1 MTDTSQLAVNHDAK
15 YHCCKVCSLVVTEV
29 PLKVGQVAHCPRC
42 EQKLYQRKKG
52 ALSIDF
58 VLALTCLILFV
69 PTQIFDFVHIRL
81 FGVMISAS
89 LTSGAIDLFEEGFV
103 ALSLLIFFCC
113 SVVPFLVFTSIISS
127 HLALKMNSIPLLK
140 FTLSML
146 RNLKQWVTLDVF
158 LISVAISCFKLKDYA
173 DIYFGSGL
181 IVIIMLQL
189 ITFLLVIRLDSR
201 AYWEVIKPSFESKN
215 TDTSTVLHCHQCHLL
230 QPIKT
235 KCSRCNSKLYWF
247 KPYSVLKT
255 WICVIAA
262 ALALIPANI
271 LPISIL
277 LTNGKR
283 LEDTIMSGIF
293 SLINSQMYGIALIIF
308 AASIVVPVAKVA
320 GLSYLLLNIQRGSD
334 HEKRLRTKIYLTIKW
349 IGRWSMMDLF
359 VVAIMIT
366 LVDRGQILDFTPGY
380 GAVAFGIAVV
390 LTMIATES
398 LDPKLIWL
406 SPPEEKKRELLTNE

>member
-1 MTDTSQLAVNHDAK
+1 MTDTSQLTANRDSNH
-15 YHCCKVCSLVVTEV
+15 HCCKICSLVVTEV
-29 PLKVGQVAHCPRC
+29 PLEVGQGAYCPRC
-42 EQKLYQRKKG
+42 EQKLYQSRKG
-52 ALSIDF
+52 TISVDLA
-58 VLALTCLILFV
+58 LALTCLILFI
-69 PTQIFDFVHIRL
+69 PTQLFEFVHIRL
-81 FGVMISAS
+81 FGVMISSS
-89 LTSGAIDLFEEGFV
+89 LTSGAYDLFEGGFL

-113 SVVPFLVFTSIISS
+113 SVVPFLVFSS
-127 HLALKMNSIPLLK
+127 VILSHFALKIRNRALLK
-140 FTLSML
+140 LSLFLL

-158 LISVAISCFKLKDYA
+158 LVSVAISCFKLKDYA
-173 DIYFGSGL
+173 DIYFGYGL
-181 IVIIMLQL
+181 IAIILLQL
-189 ITFLLVIRLDSR
+189 MTFLLVIRLDSR
-201 AYWEVIKPSFESKN
+201 NYWEAIKPSLERQ
-215 TDTSTVLHCHQCHLL
+215 STGTMLHCHTCHLL

-235 KCSRCNSKLYWF
+235 KCDRCNSRLYWF

-262 ALALIPANI
+262 AIALIPANI

-308 AASIVVPVAKVA
+308 TASIVVPVAKVA
-320 GLSYLLLNIQRGSD
+320 GLSYLLLNIQRGND
-334 HEKRLRTKIYLTIKW
+334 HEKRLRTKLYLTIKW

>member
-1 MTDTSQLAVNHDAK
+1 MTDTSQLTANSDSNH
-15 YHCCKVCSLVVTEV
+15 HCCKTCSLVVTEV
-29 PLKVGQVAHCPRC
+29 PLEVGQGAYCPRC
-42 EQKLYQRKKG
+42 EQKLYQSKKG
-52 ALSIDF
+52 TLSVDL
-58 VLALTCLILFV
+58 VLALTCLILFI
-69 PTQIFDFVHIRL
+69 PTQLFEFVHIRL
-81 FGVMISAS
+81 FGVMISSS
-89 LTSGAIDLFEEGFV
+89 LTSGAYDLFEAGFV

-113 SVVPFLVFTSIISS
+113 SVVPFFVFSS
-127 HLALKMNSIPLLK
+127 VILSHFALKINNRILLK
-140 FTLSML
+140 LTLFLL

-158 LISVAISCFKLKDYA
+158 LVSVAISCFKLKDYA

-181 IVIIMLQL
+181 IAIILLQ
-189 ITFLLVIRLDSR
+189 IMTFLLIIRLDPR
-201 AYWEVIKPSFESKN
+201 NYWEAIKPSLKSQ
-215 TDTSTVLHCHQCHLL
+215 STGTMLHCHTCNLL

-235 KCSRCNSKLYWF
+235 KCDRCNSRLYWF

-262 ALALIPANI
+262 AIALIPANI